1 MTYAD
6 FIWQAPG
13 FLLQTLPIAL
23 LCFVP
28 FEKKELLLP
37 RRTLHYLITAG
48 VLIFSIGFVLMHF
61 LISVVSRRTHQFLRS
76 TSNLY
81 MCVFVLLFVI
91 FFFYVIRAAAAKK
104 YWF

>member
-91 FFFYVIRAAAAKK
+91 FSFT
-104 YWF
+104 